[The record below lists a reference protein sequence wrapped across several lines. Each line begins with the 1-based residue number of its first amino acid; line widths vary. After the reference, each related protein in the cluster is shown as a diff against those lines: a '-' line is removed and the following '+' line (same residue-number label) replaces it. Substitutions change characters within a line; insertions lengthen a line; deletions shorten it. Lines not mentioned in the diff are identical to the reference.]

1 MKRLRVL
8 IACECSGAVRE
19 AFRRRGHDAYS
30 CDLKP
35 AEDGSPFHV
44 VGDCFEVA
52 ARGCPTDGKA
62 WDMII
67 WHPPCTDIAV
77 SSNAHLETKK
87 ADGRHQAGIDFF
99 MRCVNFPV
107 AKSVIENPV
116 GVMSTVYR
124 QPDQIIQPWEFGED
138 ASKLTCLWL
147 RGVRPL
153 LTTHGD
159 DDFFLRPVDAGRR
172 TPDGRRRFANQT
184 DSGQNKLGPSAARA
198 TERARTY
205 RGIAEAMAEQWGGI
219 AS

>member
-1 MKRLRVL
+1 MKKLRIL

-35 AEDGSPFHV
+35 AEDGSPFHII
-44 VGDCFEVA
+44 GDCFEA
-52 ARGCPTDGKA
+52 ARRGCPTDGKA
-62 WDMII
+62 WDLII

-77 SSNAHLETKK
+77 SGALHFEAKRR
-87 ADGRHQAGIDFF
+87 DGRQQKAIAFF
-99 MRCVNFPV
+99 MDCVNFPV
-107 AKSVIENPV
+107 ERSVVENPV
-116 GVMSTVYR
+116 SIMSSIYR
-124 QPDQIIQPWEFGED
+124 EPDQIIQPWQFGED
-138 ASKLTCLWL
+138 ASKATCLWL

-153 LTTHGD
+153 LATHRD

-184 DSGQNKLGPSAARA
+184 DSGQNKLSPGPQRA

-205 RGIAEAMAEQWGGI
+205 PGIAEAMAEQWGG
-219 AS
+219 